1 VILFSLSFAVAA
13 PALHSSTKM
22 DRKRNSGL
30 VYSTNDAP
38 KSAIFRYDIKWDDV
52 IEEVSQTTELSYYEK
67 NAADDFVRRVN
78 KLTAGLV
85 SLDCVCDILDDLE
98 KIDRTP
104 VVLRQAGILLS
115 FLIKGHKYLDTGK
128 RINIDKDPVDKNVI
142 NRIKNP
148 EKVHQAG
155 YTGFSRDDLY
165 CHARDTAV

>member
-1 VILFSLSFAVAA
+1 
-13 PALHSSTKM
+13 M

-85 SLDCVCDILDDLE
+85 SLDCVCDILDDLV
-98 KIDRTP
+98 K
-104 VVLRQAGILLS
+104 
-115 FLIKGHKYLDTGK
+115 KTGP
-128 RINIDKDPVDKNVI
+128 IGV
-142 NRIKNP
+142 
-148 EKVHQAG
+148 EA
-155 YTGFSRDDLY
+155 SRNSIEFPSQ
-165 CHARDTAV
+165 RSQIS